1 MCVCVCLFVCL
12 LVPKGKDSLY
22 TVNEIL
28 LHKRHC
34 FLKVG
39 PFSNIYLLIYLNKQ
53 HYLFSMLRDLIIQGV
68 QLKTESRQ
76 ATNLTALNL
85 CIKCVRITVKLLY
98 GTQQKLLRGTH

>member
-1 MCVCVCLFVCL
+1 
-12 LVPKGKDSLY
+12 
-22 TVNEIL
+22 
-28 LHKRHC
+28 
-34 FLKVG
+34 
-39 PFSNIYLLIYLNKQ
+39 
-53 HYLFSMLRDLIIQGV
+53 MLRDLIIQGV